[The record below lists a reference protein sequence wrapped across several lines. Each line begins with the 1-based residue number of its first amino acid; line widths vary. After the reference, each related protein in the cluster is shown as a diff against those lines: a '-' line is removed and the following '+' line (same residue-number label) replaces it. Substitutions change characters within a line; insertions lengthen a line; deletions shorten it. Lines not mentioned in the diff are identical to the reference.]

1 MRTLYRKG
9 DREEV
14 WGVKFDYAEFDDSQV
29 ESALADG
36 WVENPLEL
44 KEPKQVEQVEQ
55 VEQASVADTDGNG
68 KLSLDEAKAYLAANG
83 VGYEEGLHWK
93 KVVALAEQHMNGE

>member
-29 ESALADG
+29 EAALADG
-36 WVENPLEL
+36 WVKTPMDL
-44 KEPKQVEQVEQ
+44 KQHGEHQQP
-55 VEQASVADTDGNG
+55 ADANGDGDG
-68 KLSLDEAKAYLAANG
+68 KLSAEEAKAYLDSIS
-83 VGYEEGLHWK
+83 VDYSGLYWK
-93 KVVALAEQHMNGE
+93 KVVALAEQHMKGE

>member
-29 ESALADG
+29 DAALADG
-36 WVENPLEL
+36 WVKTPLEL
-44 KEPKQVEQVEQ
+44 KNVEQVEQ
-55 VEQASVADTDGNG
+55 VEQVVVADTDGNG
-68 KLSLDEAKAYLAANG
+68 KLSLDEAKAYLAANC
-83 VGYEEGLHWK
+83 VEYEDGLHWK
-93 KVVALAEQHMNGE
+93 KVVALAEQHQSKE